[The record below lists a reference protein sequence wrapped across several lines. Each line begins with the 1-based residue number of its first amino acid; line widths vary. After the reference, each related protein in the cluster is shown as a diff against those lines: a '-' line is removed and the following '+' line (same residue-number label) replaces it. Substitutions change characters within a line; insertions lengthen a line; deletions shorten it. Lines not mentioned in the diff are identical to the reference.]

1 MAARSAH
8 RWLSHCFLTLLLA
21 GAPRA
26 HAATTATWTLRNG
39 DRLTGELVEDD
50 GEVLE
55 IRHAQLGLISL
66 PKAALL
72 PEPAPAATP
81 APPVAP
87 AVAATA
93 TPTPADQAAPARPAP
108 RTPADQ
114 VAPKPWRRQVEF
126 GFSQQSGTTPKED
139 LTLRTQLDGRV
150 GANTYRGTARFLRA
164 ETDDQTVTD
173 RREADFR
180 WRRELGKRVFTQTL
194 TTYAADDVRG
204 IDLSLEQQLGGGYRL
219 LDAPRHKANLGLG
232 LVVQHLD
239 REAFTGTTAVLGS
252 LFQDYTLSLGQ
263 RVKLTQETNV
273 LVAEGGGFSA
283 QGGRSQVVAP
293 PSNGSFRV
301 RFSSVA
307 ESKLNAHLSLKL
319 RYEYDYDRSV
329 ADTELRAEQ
338 RITTSLG
345 YHW

>member
-1 MAARSAH
+1 MPAASLARHWFS
-8 RWLSHCFLTLLLA
+8 RCLLALVLA
-21 GAPRA
+21 GAPWA
-26 HAATTATWTLRNG
+26 HATTTTWTLRNG

-72 PEPAPAATP
+72 PEPAPTAAPT
-81 APPVAP
+81 
-87 AVAATA
+87 VAATA
-93 TPTPADQAAPARPAP
+93 APTTADQPAAAKPAPHTLADQA
-108 RTPADQ
+108 
-114 VAPKPWRRQVEF
+114 APKPWRRQVEF

-139 LTLRTQLDGRV
+139 LTLRTQLDGKV
-150 GANTYRGTARFLRA
+150 GANTFRGTARLLHA
-164 ETDDQTVTD
+164 ETDHQTVTD

-180 WRRELGKRVFTQTL
+180 WRRELSKRVFTQTL

-239 REAFTGTTAVLGS
+239 RESLTGTTALLGS

-273 LVAEGGGFSA
+273 LVAEGGGFTA

-293 PSNGSFRV
+293 PRNGSFRA

-329 ADTELRAEQ
+329 ADTDLRAEQ